1 MNFIVDLIMV
11 LLFLFISVALFV
23 VSCIV
28 KHNIKK
34 GCSVQI
40 EAVIEDHSKH
50 YSYRSN
56 HRYHMN
62 VYGYNYNGIHYTA
75 SAKSRWGESKI
86 GSQQVIFI
94 DPNNP
99 QHYYRKEDLLIPR
112 ILFWVSIGMTCI
124 SMINVLR
131 FIIGILLSFLG

>member
-1 MNFIVDLIMV
+1 MNIIVDLIMV
-11 LLFLFISVALFV
+11 LLFLFISVGLFV

-50 YSYRSN
+50 HSYRSN
-56 HRYHMN
+56 HGYHMS
-62 VYGYNYNGIHYTA
+62 VFGFNYNGMHYSV

-99 QHYYRKEDLLIPR
+99 QHYYRKEDLLTPR

-131 FIIGILLSFLG
+131 FIIGTLLSFLG

>member
-1 MNFIVDLIMV
+1 MNTIVDLIMV
-11 LLFLFISVALFV
+11 LLFLFISVTLFV

-28 KHNIKK
+28 QHNIKK
-34 GCSVQI
+34 GCSVKI
-40 EAVIEDHSKH
+40 DAVIEDHSQH
-50 YSYRSN
+50 YSYSSN
-56 HRYHMN
+56 HGYHMN
-62 VYGYNYNGIHYTA
+62 VYGYNYNGVHYTA
-75 SAKSRWGESKI
+75 SAKSRWGESKT

>member
-1 MNFIVDLIMV
+1 MNTIVDLIMV
-11 LLFLFISVALFV
+11 LLFLFISVTLFV

-28 KHNIKK
+28 QHNIKK
-34 GCSVQI
+34 GCSVKI
-40 EAVIEDHSKH
+40 DAVIEDHSQH
-50 YSYRSN
+50 YSYSSN
-56 HRYHMN
+56 HGYHMN
-62 VYGYNYNGIHYTA
+62 VYGYNYNGVHYTA
-75 SAKSRWGESKI
+75 SAKSRWGESKT

-124 SMINVLR
+124 SMFNVLR